1 MIVAVYAS
9 GSNLQDYTESH
20 PNSWVLSSILNFYS
34 TNNSEEAPHFV
45 LDYTYMINVAS
56 DVNLLNI

>member
-1 MIVAVYAS
+1 MLLGATYKITLNHILS
-9 GSNLQDYTESH
+9 
-20 PNSWVLSSILNFYS
+20 NSWVLSSILNFYS

-45 LDYTYMINVAS
+45 LDYTYMINVS